1 MKKLPFKLLGLALTG
16 AMVSG
21 AALVTV
27 PAGPA
32 HAQDTASDLA
42 YAECHYDHDFD
53 SCQFLAEQGQN
64 ITEPELKCLAAAGIT
79 IAGLAVG
86 DGIGEELA
94 ADIARKYLAAGA
106 TGCLGSFL

>member
-1 MKKLPFKLLGLALTG
+1 
-16 AMVSG
+16 
-21 AALVTV
+21 V

-42 YAECHYDHDFD
+42 YAECYYDHDVD

-64 ITEPELKCLAAAGIT
+64 ITEPELKCLATAGIS

-94 ADIARKYLAAGA
+94 GEIARKFLAAGA
-106 TGCLGSFL
+106 TGCLISFL